1 MMKINLS
8 KLLNYILDCFSEKKM
23 KLIMKNITKRKN
35 NVTKE
40 KYITQ
45 IFFRML
51 KHKTGNTFY

>member
-1 MMKINLS
+1 MKI
-8 KLLNYILDCFSEKKM
+8 
-23 KLIMKNITKRKN
+23 ITKRKN

-51 KHKTGNTFY
+51 KHKQEIHFTE